1 MKENTAINLIPKAS
15 WSRKIKL
22 HDAFEIKSIAAFPLI
37 LEALKD
43 WHKSTEICAIQ
54 TWKIHDLFG
63 KTFFLF

>member
-1 MKENTAINLIPKAS
+1 MKGNAAINLIPKAS

-43 WHKSTEICAIQ
+43 WHKNQLKCAPRACRIYQ
-54 TWKIHDLFG
+54 LFA
-63 KTFFLF
+63 KT